1 MPAVIPHAV
10 TLRQWQYVAAVAEHK
25 SFSKAALACHVAQ
38 PSLSTQVAQVE
49 EALGVKL
56 FERDK
61 RKVIVTAAGAALIE
75 RARALLLAA
84 DELAEAAASLR
95 DPFRGPL
102 RIGLIPTIGPY
113 LLPEVAPVLRELYPN
128 ITFIWSEDKTEAL
141 LSALARAEVDAALLA
156 LTNEAK
162 DLPHVVLG
170 NDPFVFAAAEG
181 HPRAESKRPIA
192 MDDLD
197 GERVLLLDDG
207 HCFREQ
213 ALSVCSRAGADE
225 AAYRAT
231 SLATLVQMA
240 ADGSAVTLL
249 PRLAVPVE
257 NRLGT
262 LRVRDFSPEA
272 PSRTIALVYR
282 QKAARETALEA
293 VGETLR
299 KVYQRLYRS

>member
-1 MPAVIPHAV
+1 VSPLTPLAV
-10 TLRQWQYVAAVAEHK
+10 TLRQWQYVVAVAEHR
-25 SFSKAALACHVAQ
+25 SFSKAAAACHVAQ

-61 RKVIVTAAGAALIE
+61 RKVLVTSAGAALIE
-75 RARALLLAA
+75 RARLLLRSA
-84 DELAEAAASLR
+84 DDIAEAAASLR
-95 DPFRGPL
+95 DPFRGPM

-113 LLPEVAPVLRELYPN
+113 LLPEVAPVLRKQYPN
-128 ITFIWSEDKTEAL
+128 LTFVWSEDKTDVL
-141 LSALARAEVDAALLA
+141 LERLARAEIDAALLA
-156 LTNEAK
+156 LTA
-162 DLPHVVLG
+162 DASHLPHVVLG
-170 NDPFVFAAAEG
+170 NDPFVFAAAES
-181 HPRAESKRPIA
+181 HPRAQGKRPITV
-192 MDDLD
+192 DDLE

-207 HCFREQ
+207 HCFRDQ
-213 ALSVCSRAGADE
+213 ALAVCTRGGADE